1 MGAPGKIIFLMHAH
15 LPFVRHPDYK
25 RFFEENWSERL
36 TEGVRE
42 EKRKYAWSNMTEAIE
57 KLRVGS
63 G

>member
-1 MGAPGKIIFLMHAH
+1 VPDGKVGFVVAPDARQIADAL
-15 LPFVRHPDYK
+15 V
-25 RFFEENWSERL
+25 RFFEENWSDRL

-63 G
+63 V